1 MVQPLIM
8 NLTVHIRGFSEIKK
22 PTERE
27 TVHDFQNHAD
37 PRRVSCFL
45 FSPCH
50 SRKPRSWPRAFCKVH
65 LQRVSRKK
73 YGFCE
78 HVRGPLPLPN
88 TILAVEFG
96 LVESESTRLLA
107 SARKL
112 INLSVSMCARD
123 RASIFAQ
130 LCCFVVVAFSN
141 INCVV
146 MPTQCQ
152 KVMQAFQYRLAWKWF
167 HQH

>member
-1 MVQPLIM
+1 M
-8 NLTVHIRGFSEIKK
+8 N
-22 PTERE
+22 
-27 TVHDFQNHAD
+27 
-37 PRRVSCFL
+37 
-45 FSPCH
+45 
-50 SRKPRSWPRAFCKVH
+50 
-65 LQRVSRKK
+65 K

-96 LVESESTRLLA
+96 LVESEFTRLLA

-141 INCVV
+141 IGYVSI
-146 MPTQCQ
+146 PTQYQ
-152 KVMQAFQYRLAWKWF
+152 KVSPTLKPLVMASSRSRRQSF
-167 HQH
+167 